1 MHKKNMVQTIRSI
14 TIAPSQKTKVAEMPH
29 TLHRIFFSVRV
40 VVGVNSW
47 YPSKISFG
55 DPSFASF
62 YILSGTER
70 YFEMRGEDIFQ
81 GDIWVKNEAELSLW
95 YAISEILR

>member
-1 MHKKNMVQTIRSI
+1 MVQTVRSI
-14 TIAPSQKTKVAEMPH
+14 ILAPMQKEKAAEMPH

-62 YILSGTER
+62 YLLAGTER

-81 GDIWVKNEAELSLW
+81 GDIWVRNEAGLSLW
-95 YAISEILR
+95 YAMSEILH

>member
-1 MHKKNMVQTIRSI
+1 MVQTVKSVILL
-14 TIAPSQKTKVAEMPH
+14 PSQKMEIAEMPH
-29 TLHRIFFSVRV
+29 SLHRIFFNIRV
-40 VVGVNSW
+40 VVGVNTW
-47 YPSKISFG
+47 YPSKISFD

-62 YILSGTER
+62 YILAGTER

>member
-1 MHKKNMVQTIRSI
+1 MVQTIKSI
-14 TIAPSQKTKVAEMPH
+14 ILVPSQKTKAAEMPH
-29 TLHRIFFSVRV
+29 SLHRIFFSIRV

-47 YPSKISFG
+47 YPSKISFDG
-55 DPSFASF
+55 PSFASF
-62 YILSGTER
+62 YILAGTER
-70 YFEMRGEDIFQ
+70 SFEMRGEDIFQ

>member
-1 MHKKNMVQTIRSI
+1 MVQTVKSVILL
-14 TIAPSQKTKVAEMPH
+14 PSQKIEIVEMPH
-29 TLHRIFFSVRV
+29 ILHRIFFSVRV

-47 YPSKISFG
+47 YPSKISFD

-62 YILSGTER
+62 YILAGTER

-81 GDIWVKNEAELSLW
+81 GGIWVKNESTISLW
-95 YAISEILR
+95 YAVSEILC

>member
-1 MHKKNMVQTIRSI
+1 MQKVK
-14 TIAPSQKTKVAEMPH
+14 IAETPH
-29 TLHRIFFSVRV
+29 SLRRIFFSLRV
-40 VVGVNSW
+40 VVGVNTW

-62 YILSGTER
+62 YLLAGTER

-81 GDIWVKNEAELSLW
+81 GDIWVKNESELSLW

>member
-1 MHKKNMVQTIRSI
+1 MVQTIRSI
-14 TIAPSQKTKVAEMPH
+14 SIAPGQKKKAAEMPH
-29 TLHRIFFSVRV
+29 SLHRIFFSIRV
-40 VVGVNSW
+40 VVGVNTW
-47 YPSKISFG
+47 YPSKISFDG
-55 DPSFASF
+55 PSFASF
-62 YILSGTER
+62 YILAGTER

>member
-1 MHKKNMVQTIRSI
+1 M
-14 TIAPSQKTKVAEMPH
+14 QKEKAAEMPH

-62 YILSGTER
+62 YLLAGTER

-81 GDIWVKNEAELSLW
+81 GDIWVRNEAGLSLW
-95 YAISEILR
+95 YAMSEILH

>member
-1 MHKKNMVQTIRSI
+1 MVQTLKS
-14 TIAPSQKTKVAEMPH
+14 TILTPLQKTKIAEMPH
-29 TLHRIFFSVRV
+29 SLHRIFFSVRV

-47 YPSKISFG
+47 YPSKISFD

-62 YILSGTER
+62 YILAGTER

-81 GDIWVKNEAELSLW
+81 GDIWVRNEATISLW
-95 YAISEILR
+95 YTASEILR

>member
-1 MHKKNMVQTIRSI
+1 MAQTIK
-14 TIAPSQKTKVAEMPH
+14 TIILAPMQKEKVVEMPH
-29 TLHRIFFSVRV
+29 SLHRVFFSVRV
-40 VVGVNSW
+40 VVGVYTW

-62 YILSGTER
+62 YLLAGTER

-81 GDIWVKNEAELSLW
+81 GDIWVRNEAELSLW
-95 YAISEILR
+95 YAVSEILR

>member
-1 MHKKNMVQTIRSI
+1 MVQTVKSVILL
-14 TIAPSQKTKVAEMPH
+14 PSQKIEIAEMPH
-29 TLHRIFFSVRV
+29 ILHRIFFSVRV

-47 YPSKISFG
+47 YPSKISFD

-62 YILSGTER
+62 YILAGTER

-81 GDIWVKNEAELSLW
+81 GGIWVKNESTISLW
-95 YAISEILR
+95 YAVSEILC

>member
-1 MHKKNMVQTIRSI
+1 MVQTIKTVI
-14 TIAPSQKTKVAEMPH
+14 LVPSQKTKVAEMPH
-29 TLHRIFFSVRV
+29 SLHRIFFSVRV
-40 VVGVNSW
+40 VVGVNTW

-62 YILSGTER
+62 YILAGTER
-70 YFEMRGEDIFQ
+70 DFEMWGEDIFQ

>member
-1 MHKKNMVQTIRSI
+1 MVQIVKSVILT
-14 TIAPSQKTKVAEMPH
+14 PSQKTKVAEMPH
-29 TLHRIFFSVRV
+29 TLHRIFFSIRV

-47 YPSKISFG
+47 YPSKISFD

-62 YILSGTER
+62 YLLAGTER
-70 YFEMRGEDIFQ
+70 YFEMWGEDIFQ
-81 GDIWVKNEAELSLW
+81 GDIWVKNEATVSLW